1 MIVNTDLT
9 STLLELLTPAIENRQ
24 FVNIFNE
31 DTHRNRSKTA
41 LFSVSLSLGQL
52 S

>member
-9 STLLELLTPAIENRQ
+9 STLLELLTPVIENRQ

-31 DTHRNRSKTA
+31 DMKSKA
-41 LFSVSLSLGQL
+41 KKN
-52 S
+52 